1 VNLNAFY
8 KLFCVIDSLCSNGE
22 PNLLGWVVILA
33 VGAFL
38 VFLVLKYLG
47 IIRSMD

>member
-1 VNLNAFY
+1 MNLNAFY